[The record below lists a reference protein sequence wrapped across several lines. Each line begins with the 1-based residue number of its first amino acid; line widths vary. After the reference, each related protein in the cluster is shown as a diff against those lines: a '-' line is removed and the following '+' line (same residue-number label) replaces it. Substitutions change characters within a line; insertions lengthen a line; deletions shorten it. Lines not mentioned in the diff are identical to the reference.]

1 MIELLLL
8 FIIVLICVA
17 ICGYTYYLF
26 YIRKEPKNHIV
37 SCPSLPDIPQC
48 PSCPEIPACPEF
60 PKIPKCNN
68 KVKDPNEL
76 VVGFKLNTNNITIKN
91 LIKKINRLNRLAT
104 QSYCLNQESIKRF
117 FDKLL
122 NKDELTYDLPCDVF
136 LSKLKEEIAKEFDSD
151 SLMSDVL
158 EFDVTSQIIDIAEM
172 LVPTEICDNN
182 TPNKTKIRILVYD
195 IIDAFCEQDNV
206 DLSS

>member
-76 VVGFKLNTNNITIKN
+76 VVGFKLNTNNVTIKN

-122 NKDELTYDLPCDVF
+122 NKDKLTYDLPCDIF
-136 LSKLKEEIAKEFDSD
+136 LSKLKEEIQKEFDTD
-151 SLMSDVL
+151 SVMSDVL

-172 LVPTEICDNN
+172 LVPMEICDNN
-182 TPNKTKIRILVYD
+182 TPNKTKIRILIYD
-195 IIDAFCEQDNV
+195 IVDAFCEQDNI

>member
-151 SLMSDVL
+151 SLISDVL
-158 EFDVTSQIIDIAEM
+158 EFDLTSQIIDIAEM